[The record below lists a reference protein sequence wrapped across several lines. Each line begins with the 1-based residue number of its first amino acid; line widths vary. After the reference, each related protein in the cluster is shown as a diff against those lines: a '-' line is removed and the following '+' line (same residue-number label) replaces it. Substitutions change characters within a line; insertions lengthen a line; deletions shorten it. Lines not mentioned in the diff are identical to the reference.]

1 MGIEGKI
8 AKVLNTRE
16 LVINRGSEHG
26 VARDMEFAVMEP
38 QFSILDPDTHESL
51 GYMEREKIRVRVF
64 ETYPKFSLA
73 RTYETYTAHIPSDLE
88 QAVTVHRGRTVT
100 RVRKIITES
109 SGQNA
114 ATIGQEGSTVNVG
127 DPVVQI
133 NLAYNV
139 RSI

>member
-1 MGIEGKI
+1 MGIDGKI

-26 VARDMEFAVMEP
+26 VAPDMEFAVMEP
-38 QFSILDPDTHESL
+38 QFGILDPDTHESL

-73 RTYETYTAHIPSDLE
+73 RTYETYTAHIPSAYE
-88 QAVTVHRGRTVT
+88 QAELASRGRTVT
-100 RVRKIITES
+100 RVRKLLTES

-114 ATIGQEGSTVNVG
+114 STIGQEGSTVKVG

-133 NLAYNV
+133 V
-139 RSI
+139 

>member
-26 VARDMEFAVMEP
+26 VAQDMEFAVMEP

-51 GYMEREKIRVRVF
+51 GYMEREKIRVRVS

-73 RTYETYTAHIPSDLE
+73 RTYETYTAHIPSAYE
-88 QAVTVHRGRTVT
+88 QAELASRGRTVT
-100 RVRKIITES
+100 RVRKIIIES
-109 SGQNA
+109 PDQSTD
-114 ATIGQEGSTVNVG
+114 TIGQEGSTVKVG

-133 NLAYNV
+133 T
-139 RSI
+139 